1 MKRVGLCVGLMLAVA
16 GDSFAGLGIMDT
28 VNETL
33 AKTGAS
39 SLGVLD
45 VYDHPADVS
54 KGQFY
59 VPVQYNRT
67 NAEGNGAEFDPN
79 TSTKTDIDYIPLSQ
93 MKGMQGA
100 QGVQGTEGTAGARG
114 VQGQT
119 GQKGNDG
126 KDGKDGKDGHD
137 GTDANI
143 NNNLFL
149 NIGSDVRW
157 YDWKHVALH
166 SGYRYDVR
174 HFNHTVD
181 IAVIHVKLGRS
192 YEEREIEKLKKLL
205 GVR

>member
-1 MKRVGLCVGLMLAVA
+1 MKRVGICAGLLLTIA
-16 GDSFAGLGIMDT
+16 GTSFAGLGIMDT

-39 SLGVLD
+39 NLGILD
-45 VYDHPADVS
+45 VYDHPSDVS

-79 TSTKTDIDYIPLSQ
+79 TSTKTDIDYIPLAQ
-93 MKGMQGA
+93 LKGAQGA
-100 QGVQGTEGTAGARG
+100 QGTAGD
-114 VQGQT
+114 T
-119 GQKGNDG
+119 GAAGSNGKNGNDG
-126 KDGKDGKDGHD
+126 KDGKDGRDGRD
-137 GTDANI
+137 GTDATIDNH
-143 NNNLFL
+143 LFL
-149 NIGSDVRW
+149 NVGADIRW

-181 IAVIHVKLGRS
+181 IAVVHIKLGRS
-192 YEEREIEKLKKLL
+192 YEQREIDKLKKLL
-205 GVR
+205 GAR